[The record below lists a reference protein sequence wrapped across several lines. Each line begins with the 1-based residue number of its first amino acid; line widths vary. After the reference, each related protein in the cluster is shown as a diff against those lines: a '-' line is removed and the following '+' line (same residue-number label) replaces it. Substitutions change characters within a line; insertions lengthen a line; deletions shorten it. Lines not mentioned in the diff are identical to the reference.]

1 MPVESNSATI
11 LAIDEFISNQANLSF
26 LNDFDNAMRGR
37 EERLPT
43 RHSSDAADLAW
54 QLYELA
60 RAHFYM
66 LRVAN
71 LKIVKI
77 AQGISWA
84 IKAGNATVQM
94 SLVRSLLEHTAALSF
109 QLKVLA
115 GLQDDLSRQADS
127 RKLRQAIERHHETV
141 CKIYFNRSYAGGTGT
156 GQKPDFHVNDYRK
169 VLQKDYPEQER
180 TYDKL
185 CEFVHP
191 NYGSNYLVSSG
202 KLGRGLLDRE
212 YSEYEPDIEFANTC
226 TRTCL
231 ELANQYE
238 TGASILLVFFDSRV
252 EIAGKSGNRPM
263 TIFNDK
269 GLSHEGDGRAKGSA
283 IHFTKARTH
292 VEAVDMMHR
301 YFRSQRREFKR
312 SIVEGIEDGF
322 LYERIETDIGALWFK
337 TKLGA

>member
-1 MPVESNSATI
+1 MPIESNSATI
-11 LAIDEFISNQANLSF
+11 LAIDEFISNQENLSF

-43 RHSSDAADLAW
+43 RHPSDAADLSW

-77 AQGISWA
+77 ARGISWA

-115 GLQDDLSRQADS
+115 ALQDDLSRQADS

-141 CKIYFNRSYAGGTGT
+141 RKIYFNQSYTRGTGT
-156 GQKPDFHVNDYRK
+156 AEKPDFHVNDYRK
-169 VLQKDYPEQER
+169 VLQRDYPEQER
-180 TYDKL
+180 AYDKL

-202 KLGRGLLDRE
+202 ELGHGLLDRG

-231 ELANQYE
+231 ELANHYE
-238 TGASILLVFFDSRV
+238 TGASILLVFLDSRV

-283 IHFTKARTH
+283 LYFTKARTH
-292 VEAVDMMHR
+292 GEAVDMMHR
-301 YFRSQRREFKR
+301 YLRSESREFKH
-312 SIVEGIEDGF
+312 SVIEGIDGGF
-322 LYERIETDIGALWFK
+322 LYERVETDVDTLWFK
-337 TKLGA
+337 TRLGA